1 MGKLCYDFKY
11 YFDFPPT
18 ARWNG
23 LVPRVACQK
32 PCSKHLGKLVPFEAL
47 NCGKPQ
53 HIISSY
59 QAKQWSILP
68 VAGSI
73 PKTRHVTRS
82 LALLLQKMTSRNL
95 LQKSWKIASMILR
108 WRCKIPVAWG
118 STFDTTKRQGF
129 CNRGNVCP
137 PLCMDNKHDE
147 IFLSSDMHFVFHEHW
162 LTGCGF
168 N

>member
-1 MGKLCYDFKY
+1 MEWFG
-11 YFDFPPT
+11 T
-18 ARWNG
+18 
-23 LVPRVACQK
+23 
-32 PCSKHLGKLVPFEAL
+32 PCCMSETLFKHLGKLVPFEAL

-147 IFLSSDMHFVFHEHW
+147 IFPSSDMHFVFHEHW